1 MAGESRVHDEDP
13 KTPKTPINT
22 TAKTLDPSHP
32 YFVHPSDNP
41 TSVLVQP
48 LMNGDNYST
57 WVRGITKVLS
67 AKNKLGFVNGVLIEP
82 SSDVDAENHHNWK
95 RADDLVSSW
104 ICHFTIPQI
113 KTTIDY
119 IPSSLVVWKDLK
131 ERFSETSAPK
141 LFQLK
146 QSIASLKQT
155 DQSLFAQYTT
165 IRSLWDEIDSIRPLP
180 NCICGASK
188 QTLELMD
195 QDCAMEFL
203 QSLNDRFSNL
213 RSNILQRETF
223 PTVRT
228 IHNLVRQ
235 EEVQQ
240 EMQGHSN
247 SSIDVAALQLLLMI
261 I

>member
-1 MAGESRVHDEDP
+1 MVGESPIHDEDP

-57 WVRGITKVLS
+57 WVRGITKALS

-82 SSDVDAENHHNWK
+82 SSDADAENHHNWK

-104 ICHFTIPQI
+104 ICHSTIPQI

-119 IPSSLVVWKDLK
+119 LPSSLVVWKDLK

-155 DQSLFAQYTT
+155 DQSLSSHYTT
-165 IRSLWDEIDSIRPLP
+165 IRALWDEIDSIRPLP

-195 QDCAMEFL
+195 QDRAMEFL
-203 QSLNDRFSNL
+203 QSLND
-213 RSNILQRETF
+213 
-223 PTVRT
+223 
-228 IHNLVRQ
+228 
-235 EEVQQ
+235 
-240 EMQGHSN
+240 
-247 SSIDVAALQLLLMI
+247 
-261 I
+261 